1 MPFDVVFSCSIGMP
15 GSVHGG
21 GRGGGRGSHER
32 GSGQRVDEGGSRL
45 GKYFLIPIVVFL
57 VVYFTAQSCKIFGM

>member
-21 GRGGGRGSHER
+21 GRGGGCGSHER

-45 GKYFLIPIVVFL
+45 GEYFLN
-57 VVYFTAQSCKIFGM
+57 Y